1 MSNFHEILL
10 HITEKYKLKLHKDE
24 KEHNKFYK
32 TLLLMH
38 RYPVNTSEIGE
49 VNDYVNMTEK
59 MTLEKYLKK
68 MIILLYKFTVNIYVI
83 KMQMVIP

>member
-1 MSNFHEILL
+1 MVEKPKLNFSNHSKNFFTPDQEDEDNEDEIMSNFHEILL

-38 RYPVNTSEIGE
+38 RYPVNTSEIE
-49 VNDYVNMTEK
+49 TS
-59 MTLEKYLKK
+59 T
-68 MIILLYKFTVNIYVI
+68 
-83 KMQMVIP
+83 